1 MQTGIAVVAAVDTG
15 LILSEIRLQMQKEQR
30 TNDILELQQKLADMA
45 AAQFKKD
52 SLPKDLSIQIDQQQQ
67 MNERDKKYM
76 NLKVTN
82 TDGITIKIRM
92 LKQSYP
98 KKVAEM
104 YETALAAINL

>member
-1 MQTGIAVVAAVDTG
+1 
-15 LILSEIRLQMQKEQR
+15 
-30 TNDILELQQKLADMA
+30 
-45 AAQFKKD
+45 
-52 SLPKDLSIQIDQQQQ
+52 